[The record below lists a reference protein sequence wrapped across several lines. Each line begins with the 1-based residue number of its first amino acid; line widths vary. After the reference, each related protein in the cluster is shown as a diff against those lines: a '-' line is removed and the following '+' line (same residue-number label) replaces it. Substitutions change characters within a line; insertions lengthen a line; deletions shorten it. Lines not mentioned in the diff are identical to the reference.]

1 MAASPVA
8 LLTVTHAIVVIHFL
22 SSSHKSLDWSHG
34 LGRYLVHVNELY
46 AALMWYTGLSPRG
59 WHSQDS
65 MIHVIQHTRCIWGHQ
80 YISMFPSTTNNGWN
94 DSPAAGISR
103 LPVLRNW

>member
-34 LGRYLVHVNELY
+34 LGRYLVHVNEL
-46 AALMWYTGLSPRG
+46 
-59 WHSQDS
+59 
-65 MIHVIQHTRCIWGHQ
+65 
-80 YISMFPSTTNNGWN
+80 
-94 DSPAAGISR
+94 
-103 LPVLRNW
+103 